1 MEEKAAGSGEARIS
15 GALLLREDGLVF
27 SESKTFN
34 DLGTM
39 HPKKPSRQMVRG
51 LRSPGERSQSKKQI
65 LEKFF
70 CTFAAGLLKH
80 ILGH

>member
-1 MEEKAAGSGEARIS
+1 MGKARIS
-15 GALLLREDGLVF
+15 GALLLRGGDLVF
-27 SESKTFN
+27 SESEAFN

-39 HPKKPSRQMVRG
+39 HPQKPSRQMGRG
-51 LRSPGERSQSKKQI
+51 LRRPGERSQSKTQI

-70 CTFAAGLLKH
+70 CTVAAELLKH